1 MNPPLQHTIAYSPE
15 NELLERIV
23 ARSVGIFDDPM
34 VNTIAFSNSSIMQ
47 AFLQNNNLLAGI
59 EFPDAYVV
67 SICILFTC

>member
-23 ARSVGIFDDPM
+23 VRSIGLLDE
-34 VNTIAFSNSSIMQ
+34 TLLSTASFSNSSTMQ

-59 EFPDAYVV
+59 EFPDSYVV
-67 SICILFTC
+67 SEQ